1 VDALPALI
9 DPRTGR
15 LHTSFNQT
23 GAATG
28 RLSSSNPNLQNIPIR
43 TELGREIRAAFVPR
57 EGWKLLVADY
67 SQIELRLLA
76 HMSGDALL
84 VEAFR
89 EGEDIHTRTASEVL
103 GVPPLMVTPEARR
116 DAKAVNFGIVYGIS
130 AFGLAAQLGI
140 SRGEAEKYIKNYFA
154 RYAGVRRFID
164 ATIAEVRQTGVTR
177 TLFGRE
183 RPIPEINSRNPNARG
198 FAERT
203 AVNSPLQGT
212 AADLIKLAMVR
223 IDAALDGGGYRSAML
238 VQVHDE
244 LVFEC
249 PPEEVEAVAK
259 LVKREME
266 GAYQLN
272 VPLVVDVGVGDN
284 WRDAK

>member
-1 VDALPALI
+1 
-9 DPRTGR
+9 
-15 LHTSFNQT
+15 
-23 GAATG
+23 
-28 RLSSSNPNLQNIPIR
+28 
-43 TELGREIRAAFVPR
+43 
-57 EGWKLLVADY
+57 
-67 SQIELRLLA
+67 
-76 HMSGDALL
+76 
-84 VEAFR
+84 
-89 EGEDIHTRTASEVL
+89 VL

-140 SRGEAEKYIKNYFA
+140 SRGEADRYIKNYFA
-154 RYAGVRRFID
+154 RYEGVARFIE
-164 ATIAEVRQTGVTR
+164 ATKAEVRQTGVTR

-183 RPIPEINSRNPNARG
+183 RPIPDINSRNPNARG

-223 IDAALDGGGYRSAML
+223 IDAELSKGAYRSAML
-238 VQVHDE
+238 LQVHDE

-249 PPEEVEAVAK
+249 PPEEVDTLRV

-266 GAYQLN
+266 GAYDLA
-272 VPLVVDVGVGDN
+272 VPLLVDVGVGVN